1 MKRRQFLKLAGAAAT
16 MSILLIA
23 QHVGGKKAAAELTA
37 GNVDVHMPTVRPL
50 PDHPG
55 NVFLAG
61 EDVVVP
67 TSAQDGATWQLVDYD
82 GQAVTRGTA
91 QGGKARLGRLPVG
104 YYDLRQG
111 EAATTIGVLAPLQ
124 APVPQSSPIAV
135 DLAMSWFYHTTAEQ
149 AAAANLC
156 KLAGITW
163 VRDRMT
169 WGEIEPS
176 REQFL
181 RSTHYDDSA
190 RLQSEAGLHVL
201 QVEHNTPAWAGRSS
215 KHFPD
220 DLRDTYRF
228 LRHAAARWKGRVQ
241 AFEPW
246 NEADIDMFGGHTG
259 AEMASLQKAAYLG
272 LKAGNPEAIA
282 CLNVFAIARPDTL
295 DDLAANTAWPYFDT
309 CNLHHYIRSDD
320 YPAWYA
326 AFRQV
331 SAGRPLWVTEFSQPV
346 QWAGDSKAQE
356 PTAADQRLQAHRVP
370 IVFAS
375 SLHEGPAEAFYFL
388 FPHYTEG
395 KIQFGIVHRD
405 LTPRPAY
412 VALAAVGRLLADA
425 RPLGRWKLSNEQA
438 APSSSARPDGQDAE
452 VMVAWTTEPH
462 VEVQLP
468 VAPAALF
475 DHLGRS
481 MPVKGTMLRLSPAPI
496 YAVLPRGT
504 GRQLTLTAPPT
515 TPQRQEAKPSPVVFQ
530 SVWPRDRVAV
540 EKSAYRAAADQDTAV
555 SVFAYNFSDSPVTG
569 KLAVAAPNGWNVEIP
584 SRLELAAGERKRVT
598 LNIHRPVAKGMT
610 LERIRISGDFGP
622 AGGAVLSIRFQLEPK
637 RL

>member
-1 MKRRQFLKLAGAAAT
+1 
-16 MSILLIA
+16 MSILLLA
-23 QHVGGKKAAAELTA
+23 QHVGGKTATAELTA
-37 GNVDVHMPTVRPL
+37 GNVDVHRPTARPL

-67 TSAQDGATWQLVDYD
+67 TSAQGGATWQLVDYD

-135 DLAMSWFYHTTAEQ
+135 DLAMSWFYHTTAEK

-181 RSTHYDDSA
+181 RSTRYDDSA

-201 QVEHNTPAWAGRSS
+201 QVDTAPRPGRAEAPSTFRKICETSTAFSATPPPAGKAGSRPSNRGTRPTS
-215 KHFPD
+215 TCSAVI
-220 DLRDTYRF
+220 R
-228 LRHAAARWKGRVQ
+228 
-241 AFEPW
+241 
-246 NEADIDMFGGHTG
+246 

-272 LKAGNPEAIA
+272 LKSGNPEAIA

-309 CNLHHYIRSDD
+309 CNLHHYIRPDD

-331 SAGRPLWVTEFSQPV
+331 SAGRPLWVTQLVSPLV
-346 QWAGDSKAQE
+346 GGDSKAQE

-370 IVFAS
+370 IVFVS

-388 FPHYTEG
+388 FPTTRRARFNSG
-395 KIQFGIVHRD
+395 SCIAISRRV
-405 LTPRPAY
+405 RP
-412 VALAAVGRLLADA
+412 
-425 RPLGRWKLSNEQA
+425 
-438 APSSSARPDGQDAE
+438 
-452 VMVAWTTEPH
+452 M
-462 VEVQLP
+462 
-468 VAPAALF
+468 
-475 DHLGRS
+475 
-481 MPVKGTMLRLSPAPI
+481 
-496 YAVLPRGT
+496 
-504 GRQLTLTAPPT
+504 
-515 TPQRQEAKPSPVVFQ
+515 
-530 SVWPRDRVAV
+530 WPWRR
-540 EKSAYRAAADQDTAV
+540 
-555 SVFAYNFSDSPVTG
+555 
-569 KLAVAAPNGWNVEIP
+569 
-584 SRLELAAGERKRVT
+584 
-598 LNIHRPVAKGMT
+598 
-610 LERIRISGDFGP
+610 
-622 AGGAVLSIRFQLEPK
+622 
-637 RL
+637 